1 MKKFFIALMLC
12 LVSIM
17 SFEQNPIPEEPYV
30 ITSGGLVPT
39 IKIGNQG
46 WMKECIRVQTDSL
59 GNILINNDET
69 FYNGAE
75 MVYQNNEY
83 VIRNGNYYYNRE
95 TSKKVCPNGWKL
107 PSNSDFVRLQMN
119 IISDTTLYDWQN
131 GYWLKALCDTTSW
144 CENNI
149 SGSAGCQ
156 MSNNNQSNFS
166 IVPRGYCTPSN
177 TLPSSQYRYG
187 ISNVLSSTI
196 ADFWTSDGYVNITS
210 ESQQINYPNDG
221 NNNYYFQV
229 RCIKD
234 TSYRPQLI
242 IYDTIYR
249 YDTITTI
256 IYDTIYIHDTIY
268 IYDTVTVEVGECLK
282 SSTLKVYPNPSTGI
296 LTIENCNNGVLE
308 IYNINGQAI
317 RRIEKLLPSDI
328 IDISDLPNGN
338 YIFIIYDNKKMYNIK
353 VVKQ

>member
-1 MKKFFIALMLC
+1 MKRVLIALMLC

-59 GNILINNDET
+59 GNVLTTNPNSAYGVVTGATSHNDFVE
-69 FYNGAE
+69 
-75 MVYQNNEY
+75 
-83 VIRNGNYYYNRE
+83 RNGNYYYNKE
-95 TSKKVCPNGWKL
+95 TAKKICPNGWRI
-107 PSNSDFVRLQMN
+107 PSNSDFVQLQMN

-144 CENNI
+144 SENNI

-156 MSNNNQSNFS
+156 MSNNNQSHFS
-166 IVPRGYCTPSN
+166 IKPRGYCHPTTDTHGN
-177 TLPSSQYRYG
+177 WI
-187 ISNVLSSTI
+187 ISDVLRSTI

-221 NNNYYFQV
+221 NSNYYFQV

-268 IYDTVTVEVGECLK
+268 VYDTITVEVGEWLK
-282 SSTLKVYPNPSTGI
+282 SNTLNVYPNPSTGV
-296 LTIENCNNGVLE
+296 LTIENCKNGVLE
-308 IYNINGQAI
+308 IYSINGQAI